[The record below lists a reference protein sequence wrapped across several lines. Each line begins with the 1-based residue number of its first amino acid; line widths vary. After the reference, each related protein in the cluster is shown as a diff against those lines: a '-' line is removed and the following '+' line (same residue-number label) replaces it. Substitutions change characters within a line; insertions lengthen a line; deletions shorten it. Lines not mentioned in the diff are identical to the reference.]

1 MILRIVHSKVNT
13 TNIFVDATNNP
24 IIANFNVTV
33 SISETV
39 SKKSRKFKHLL
50 KENEHSLER
59 KLSKLNALF
68 KKYNT

>member
-50 KENEHSLER
+50 KGNEHSLER